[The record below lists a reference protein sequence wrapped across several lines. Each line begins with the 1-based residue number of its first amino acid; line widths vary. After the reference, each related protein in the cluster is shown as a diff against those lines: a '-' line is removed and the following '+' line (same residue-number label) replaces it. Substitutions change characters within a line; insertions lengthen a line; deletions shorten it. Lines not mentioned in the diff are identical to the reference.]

1 MPNDSRSFVDVI
13 QDTVSNIQ
21 DIVSS
26 EIRLARSEMTTEAKK
41 AAKAGRVLAAGIV
54 LSIYGLGLLLLAAVY
69 ALAMVMPL
77 WGAALVVFAIVT
89 AIAAGLIVSGHGR
102 LKQVHAKPEAAIQ
115 SVKEDLRWLT
125 SHAR

>member
-26 EIRLARSEMTTEAKK
+26 EIRLARSEMTTEARK
-41 AAKAGRVLAAGIV
+41 AAKAGQVLAAGII

-69 ALAMVMPL
+69 ALAIVMPL
-77 WGAALVVFAIVT
+77 WGAALVVFAIV
-89 AIAAGLIVSGHGR
+89 AVIAASLIVSGRGR
-102 LKQVHAKPEAAIQ
+102 LKQVYAKPDTAIQ